1 MAIFTYREERRLFA
15 VIGVIIV
22 AALVALLQVGAARTG
37 AASPLTTLAATLGI
51 GVEEGA
57 SVAVRAVRSGGQAA
71 LSLPALQRANATLTL
86 QNATLERENA
96 KLHELVAAYRG
107 QLAVQPEL
115 QAYTGAVAARVVGYP
130 PEGGIA
136 TVTIDKGANSGI
148 ARDDGVVAGSGVIG
162 RVVEV
167 TPFTSQV
174 ALMTDFTS
182 TIPALVQRGRWWG
195 IARGNADSVR
205 LEYVSQ
211 DAGLRIGD
219 KVVTAEARSFHS
231 GALLGSIVRIER
243 DSALYQTAIVKP
255 AVDFSTLDR
264 VVVLPK

>member
-1 MAIFTYREERRLFA
+1 M
-15 VIGVIIV
+15 
-22 AALVALLQVGAARTG
+22 ALLQVTAARTG
-37 AASPLTTLAATLGI
+37 TSSPLTTIATTVGI

-57 SVAVRAVRSGGQAA
+57 SSAVGAVRSGGRTA
-71 LSLPALQRANATLTL
+71 LGLPALRA
-86 QNATLERENA
+86 QNASLTSQNLQLERENA
-96 KLHELVAAYRG
+96 RLHELLAAYSG
-107 QLAVQPEL
+107 QLAIQPHL
-115 QAYTGAVAARVVGYP
+115 QSYAGAIEARVIGYP

-136 TVTIDKGANSGI
+136 SVTIDKGTHSGI
-148 ARDDGVVAGSGVIG
+148 ARDDGVLAGPGVIG
-162 RVVEV
+162 RVIEAS
-167 TPFTSQV
+167 PFTSQV
-174 ALMTDFTS
+174 ALITDFTS
-182 TIPALVQRGRWWG
+182 TIPALVQRGRYWG

-211 DAGLRIGD
+211 DAQLRIGD

-231 GALLGSIVRIER
+231 GALLGSIVKIER

>member
-1 MAIFTYREERRLFA
+1 
-15 VIGVIIV
+15 VIIA
-22 AALVALLQVGAARTG
+22 AALVALLQVTAARTG
-37 AASPLTTLAATLGI
+37 TSSPLTTIATTVGI

-57 SVAVRAVRSGGQAA
+57 STAVGAVRSGGRTA
-71 LSLPALQRANATLTL
+71 LSLPALQAQNKALDSQNL
-86 QNATLERENA
+86 QLERENA
-96 KLHELVAAYRG
+96 TLHELLAAYRG
-107 QLAVQPEL
+107 QLAIQPQL
-115 QAYTGAVAARVVGYP
+115 QSYVGAIEARVIGYP

-136 TVTIDKGANSGI
+136 SVTIDKGTHNGV
-148 ARDDGVVAGSGVIG
+148 ARDDGVLAGAGVIG
-162 RVVEV
+162 RVIEAS
-167 TPFTSQV
+167 PFTSQV
-174 ALMTDFTS
+174 ALITDFTS
-182 TIPALVQRGRWWG
+182 TIPALVQHGRYWG

-211 DAGLRIGD
+211 DAQLRVGD

-231 GALLGSIVRIER
+231 GALLGSIIKIER